1 MCYELHVGCH
11 ELRVNWVL
19 VLVWPIGSY
28 AGYGPPPSSCTQR
41 PASNLLSD
49 SEVSRNNYRP
59 CQWRLSIPWECLRLH
74 II

>member
-49 SEVSRNNYRP
+49 SEYYSAG
-59 CQWRLSIPWECLRLH
+59 
-74 II
+74 IIADPASGAQCFQTAI